1 MYEIQCLDG
10 KIDQTRPREATL
22 LDIYD
27 VVETLLLQGVPFIFT
42 IQGSKLANCLNIS
55 YNVEILNE
63 GIIEMER
70 FDIKLGTITLDGVE
84 AIASGALIRIT
95 AKNSAGLEASSQGW
109 SGHST
114 DITSKYQLLLQGN
127 HLFLRRDEQPFLL
140 IA

>member
-1 MYEIQCLDG
+1 
-10 KIDQTRPREATL
+10 
-22 LDIYD
+22 
-27 VVETLLLQGVPFIFT
+27 
-42 IQGSKLANCLNIS
+42 
-55 YNVEILNE
+55 
-63 GIIEMER
+63 MER

>member
-1 MYEIQCLDG
+1 MKYNCYDG

-42 IQGSKLANCLNIS
+42 IQGSKLANCLSIS

-84 AIASGALIRIT
+84 AIASGALIRIA
-95 AKNSAGLEASSQGW
+95 AKNSAGLEASSQGR

-127 HLFLRRDEQPFLL
+127 HLCLRRDEQPFLL